1 MSYKLLLEKLMDTF
15 ISNLITTALHDQV
28 QKLSVGAAIVHEGK
42 ILILKRCP
50 DDFMPNIYE
59 LPGGGIEMGES
70 LLDALKREIV
80 EETSCE
86 VDKIVGYLGHIDFP
100 SSTGLLTRRFN
111 FLIEPKL
118 PVIVQLTE
126 HTDYK
131 WILPADADQYDITAQ
146 TRNIIALVRDGI
158 VHYF

>member
-1 MSYKLLLEKLMDTF
+1 MDAF
-15 ISNLITTALHDQV
+15 ISNLISTALHDRV
-28 QKLSVGAAIVHEGK
+28 QKLSVGAAIAYEGK

-70 LLDALKREIV
+70 LLDALNREML
-80 EETSCE
+80 EETNCE

-111 FLIEPKL
+111 FLVKPKL
-118 PVIVQLTE
+118 PVLVQLTE
-126 HTDYK
+126 HAGYQ
-131 WILPADADQYDITAQ
+131 WILPTHADQYEITPQ
-146 TRNIIALVRDGI
+146 TRKIIALVRDEI
-158 VHYF
+158 IHYF